1 MKMGRPA
8 KVREPL
14 EFSTDNA
21 TVVTETMESRGKL
34 AIKELKLCPKCGEK
48 TYGPRKDEQG
58 NWRCNC
64 SHPKCCFW
72 DSMVYNTA
80 DEAAAG
86 WEAAGG
92 PERYE

>member
-1 MKMGRPA
+1 MGRPA
-8 KVREPL
+8 KVQETAA
-14 EFSTDNA
+14 EV
-21 TVVTETMESRGKL
+21 VVTKSELVKARD
-34 AIKELKLCPKCGEK
+34 LKLCPKCGEK
-48 TYGPRKDEQG
+48 TYGPRQDEQG